1 MKNETAHAS
10 RAEELVAAHREYM
23 LQSLTTLYQE
33 PLVLEE
39 GSGSRVWDAD
49 GREYLDA
56 FGGILTTSLGHC
68 HPRLVEAV
76 REQLGKLGHV
86 STLYLSEPMLEA
98 ARRLAELAPGA
109 LKRTFF
115 SNSGSE
121 AVETAIGI
129 ARACTG
135 RTEIIAL
142 RGAYH
147 GRTGGS
153 VALTAHSAWRV
164 LPSTQAGVAHALTP
178 YPYRCPFRQPCDERC
193 SEAFARDLEE
203 VILTATNGR
212 PAAFIAE
219 SIQGVNGVVVPPPG
233 YFQKVADVIHR
244 YGGLLIVDE
253 IQTGFGRTG
262 GKWFG
267 IEHWGVVPDIMVM
280 AKGIA
285 GGLPVGATI
294 TTDEIGAG
302 WQGKI
307 LSTFGGNP
315 IVMAGMIAAL
325 EVMVEEDVPAL
336 AAQRGAR
343 LRKGLDAL
351 AQRYEW
357 IGEVRGMGL
366 MQGIEVVEDRAGKAP
381 SGRRGKAVLEGAKAE
396 GLLVGLGGLHG
407 NVVRIG
413 PHLLYSDAEI
423 DELLERLGKA
433 CERVS

>member
-1 MKNETAHAS
+1 MRKETAHAS
-10 RAEELVAAHREYM
+10 RAAERIAAHREYM
-23 LQSLTTLYQE
+23 LQSLTTYYQE

-86 STLYLSEPMLEA
+86 STLYLTEPMLEA
-98 ARRLAELAPGA
+98 ARRLANLAPGA

-129 ARACTG
+129 ARAYTG

-153 VALTAHSAWRV
+153 VSLTAHSAWRV
-164 LPSTQAGVAHALTP
+164 LPSMQAGVAHALSP

-193 SEAFARDLEE
+193 ADAFARDLEE
-203 VILTATNGR
+203 VILTATSGR

-219 SIQGVNGVVVPPPG
+219 PIQGVNGIVVPPPG
-233 YFQKVADVIHR
+233 YFQRVAEVIRR
-244 YGGLLIVDE
+244 YGGLLVVDE

-267 IEHWGVVPDIMVM
+267 IEHGGVVPDIM
-280 AKGIA
+280 
-285 GGLPVGATI
+285 
-294 TTDEIGAG
+294 
-302 WQGKI
+302 
-307 LSTFGGNP
+307 
-315 IVMAGMIAAL
+315 
-325 EVMVEEDVPAL
+325 
-336 AAQRGAR
+336 
-343 LRKGLDAL
+343 
-351 AQRYEW
+351 
-357 IGEVRGMGL
+357 
-366 MQGIEVVEDRAGKAP
+366 
-381 SGRRGKAVLEGAKAE
+381 
-396 GLLVGLGGLHG
+396 
-407 NVVRIG
+407 
-413 PHLLYSDAEI
+413 
-423 DELLERLGKA
+423 
-433 CERVS
+433 